1 LRLAYSILF
10 AILGPCVIESRNFA
24 LETAFAIKEIAEHLS
39 LPVIYKSSYD
49 KANRTSI
56 TSPRGP
62 GLDEGLAILAE
73 VKEKPVYLS

>member
-1 LRLAYSILF
+1 
-10 AILGPCVIESRNFA
+10 
-24 LETAFAIKEIAEHLS
+24 
-39 LPVIYKSSYD
+39 VIYKSSYD